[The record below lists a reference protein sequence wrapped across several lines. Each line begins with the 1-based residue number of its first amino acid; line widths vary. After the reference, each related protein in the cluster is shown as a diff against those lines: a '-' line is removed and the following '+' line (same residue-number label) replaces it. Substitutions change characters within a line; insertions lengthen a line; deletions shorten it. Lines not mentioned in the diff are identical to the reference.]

1 MDAAQ
6 IHDPGKTHVWL
17 GTFETAEGAAR
28 AYGAK
33 AKTNFQMAAE
43 LLNNC
48 NNFVHI
54 NNNTCNPSQSS
65 TLNSSSRLPFS
76 PPLLLTSWR
85 SQQRVLSLDYEG
97 MSYKG
102 LLDLDLTIALAVK
115 IVCLSTLD

>member
-33 AKTNFQMAAE
+33 AKTNFLMAAE
-43 LLNNC
+43 LLNNS

-54 NNNTCNPSQSS
+54 NNNTCSPSQSN
-65 TLNSSSRLPFS
+65 TLDSSSRLP
-76 PPLLLTSWR
+76 PPPPSVQ
-85 SQQRVLSLDYEG
+85 S
-97 MSYKG
+97 
-102 LLDLDLTIALAVK
+102 
-115 IVCLSTLD
+115 